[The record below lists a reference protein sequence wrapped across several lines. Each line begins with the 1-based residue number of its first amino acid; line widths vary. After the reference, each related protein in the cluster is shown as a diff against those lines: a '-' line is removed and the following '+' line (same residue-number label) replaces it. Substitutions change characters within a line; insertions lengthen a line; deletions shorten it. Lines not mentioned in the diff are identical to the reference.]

1 MEFFEAF
8 DVAEMFKATMVL
20 FAVIDIVGSIPIIIK
35 LEEKSGDIHAGWA
48 TSVSFVIMVA
58 FLILGDNI
66 LLLFG
71 VQVEAFAVAGSII
84 LFAMAF
90 EMILGVNLFR
100 DEASGKTA
108 SIVPLAFPII
118 AGAGTMTSLIT
129 LRAEFAEIN
138 IILAILINS
147 VIIFAILKS
156 TKFIER
162 LLGPGGIGIL
172 KKVFGIILLAIAVKL
187 FSTNARVL
195 FVEDEK
201 PKSGS
206 TLLLDENKLIAAET
220 EFALGIAVAAPDI
233 RQLTDRRDY
242 NGEPDPDS

>member
-35 LEEKSGDIHAGWA
+35 LKEQSGDIHAGWA
-48 TSVSFVIMVA
+48 TFVSFVIMVS

-71 VQVEAFAVAGSII
+71 VQVEAFAVAGSFI

-90 EMILGVNLFR
+90 EMILGVRLFR
-100 DEASGKTA
+100 DEVSGKTA

-118 AGAGTMTSLIT
+118 AGAGTMTSLIS

-138 IILAILINS
+138 IILAILINV

-156 TKFIER
+156 TAFIER
-162 LLGPGGIGIL
+162 LLGPGGIGIV
-172 KKVFGIILLAIAVKL
+172 KKVFGIILLAIAIKL
-187 FSTNARVL
+187 FSTNAKVL
-195 FVEDEK
+195 FVEDDK
-201 PKSGS
+201 RRSGS
-206 TLLLDENKLIAAET
+206 TLLLDESELIAAET
-220 EFALGIAVAAPDI
+220 SFALGIAVAAP
-233 RQLTDRRDY
+233 Q
-242 NGEPDPDS
+242 SVS